1 MSRERNVRT
10 AKEKTL
16 VAPIVV
22 KLHRLQGAIA
32 SYLATEDGQDM
43 VEYAL
48 LVTLITIPLIFAI
61 MSTGP
66 FIQNTFQD
74 VANSLQSA

>member
-1 MSRERNVRT
+1 M
-10 AKEKTL
+10 
-16 VAPIVV
+16 PIVIPMQV
-22 KLHRLQGAIA
+22 WLRGILETLIRSEG
-32 SYLATEDGQDM
+32 GQDM
-43 VEYAL
+43 LEYAL

-74 VANSLQSA
+74 VTNTLALAHS